1 MKGLEIAH
9 RFFNEWGLPYLNR
22 EFPMISDRIAA
33 FLCGGSQSL
42 GNDDELS
49 RDHGWGPGFS
59 LVVTGLDM
67 RQHGARLRRALKA
80 DAPTDWLGFTHG
92 RQANIEVTSLDRWF
106 RERIGCAHPPRRP
119 LDWIRRTN
127 ENALY
132 MLRHATVFYDPLG
145 EFTARRES
153 FRYYPKAAWW
163 QRLEAVTFG
172 VWHYGQYNFLT
183 RLTQRRDPIAV
194 ATCLGMF
201 TTSTMVLCLLLAED
215 YSPYWKWL
223 PAEFRKLPDIDD
235 LESHLTKLSLSR
247 DIDVQVEH
255 VEWICEDVLSRLK
268 AKGVVS
274 ANPIGHRHPL
284 MCALNEIKSTR
295 ESLR

>member
-1 MKGLEIAH
+1 MKGLEIAERYFH
-9 RFFNEWGLPYLNR
+9 EWGLPYLNS
-22 EFPMISDRIAA
+22 EFPMVSDRIAA

-59 LVVTGLDM
+59 LVVTGPDM
-67 RQHGARLRRALKA
+67 RQYGARLRRALKA
-80 DAPTDWLGFTHG
+80 DAPTDWLGFSHR

-106 RERIGCAHPPRRP
+106 RERIGCARPPKRP
-119 LDWIRRTN
+119 LDWIHRTN

-145 EFTARRES
+145 EFMARRES

-163 QRLEAVTFG
+163 QRLEAETFN
-172 VWHYGQYNFLT
+172 VWHYGQYNFLE

-194 ATCLGMF
+194 TTCLGTF
-201 TTSTMVLCLLLAED
+201 TTATMVLCLLLAED

-223 PAEFRKLPDIDD
+223 PAEFRKLPDVHD
-235 LESHLTKLSLSR
+235 LESNLTKVALSR
-247 DIDVQVEH
+247 DIDAQVEP
-255 VEWICEDVLSRLK
+255 VEWICDDVLSRLK

-274 ANPIGHRHPL
+274 ANPTGHRHPL

-295 ESLR
+295 LAK